1 MYHMSEIILS
11 LYISIHHTRCLL
23 VWLCYHNIFVL
34 QQTVLRQ
41 ISPLFALNWISY
53 EPITD
58 SYTFYNRYKYGFT
71 VNVSK
76 SDIEYVVGSLT
87 IACDEA
93 KHASYFKK
101 IH

>member
-1 MYHMSEIILS
+1 
-11 LYISIHHTRCLL
+11 
-23 VWLCYHNIFVL
+23 
-34 QQTVLRQ
+34 
-41 ISPLFALNWISY
+41 LNWISY